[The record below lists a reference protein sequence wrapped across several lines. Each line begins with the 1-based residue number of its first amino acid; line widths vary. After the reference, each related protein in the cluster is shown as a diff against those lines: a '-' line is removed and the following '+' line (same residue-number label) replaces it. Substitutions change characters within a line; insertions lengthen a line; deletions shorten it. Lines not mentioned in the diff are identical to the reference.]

1 MSKTSLDQFGV
12 YPLAKMF
19 FYFDTLTWSPTFN
32 FGYFSLTSLL
42 ELIFVLPLT
51 PTGFILIVLWYV
63 LFYSFTISS
72 NQSFF
77 DTAVIFS

>member
-42 ELIFVLPLT
+42 ELIYVLPLT
-51 PTGFILIVLWYV
+51 PNGFILIVLWYV

-72 NQSFF
+72 N
-77 DTAVIFS
+77 